1 MRIRPIA
8 RDDLDGL
15 QALAQQAGVGFTSL
29 PDNREFL
36 AGKIDAAARAFEERT
51 PVDDRLYFLYWKMSP
66 TASWQAAAPLKVRWG
81 ARCRSTTTGLAPW
94 PTLRYS
100 STCIAPST
108 RCF

>member
-36 AGKIDAAARAFEERT
+36 AGKIEAAASAFEAVSYT
-51 PVDDRLYFLYWKMSP
+51 HLTLP
-66 TASWQAAAPLKVRWG
+66 TNREV
-81 ARCRSTTTGLAPW
+81 
-94 PTLRYS
+94 
-100 STCIAPST
+100 
-108 RCF
+108 

>member
-36 AGKIDAAARAFEERT
+36 AGKIEAAASAFEERT
-51 PVDDRLYFLYWKMSP
+51 PVDDRLYFFVLEDEVSGELAGCCAIEAKS
-66 TASWQAAAPLKVRWG
+66 G
-81 ARCRSTTTGLAPW
+81 AKCRSTITGWALW
-94 PTLRYS
+94 PTPRFS
-100 STCIAPST
+100 WICTAPSI